1 MTENDQPRAPEVRVS
16 DDDRQRVL
24 ERLRDALSEGR
35 IDAADF
41 DHRAERTLQ
50 ARTEA
55 DLAEVAAD
63 LPDQAGGEVVE
74 LRGVFGS
81 VKRRGRWVVPG
92 TLRLHRRMG
101 SVELDFTEAD
111 IRHPVVRIELDTI
124 GGSIELRVPES
135 ASVSLDAVA
144 VTLGSVEDH
153 RKDAPPRGTPHFDIT
168 GQLRW
173 GSLEVRGPRRKLR
186 GR

>member
-1 MTENDQPRAPEVRVS
+1 MPDNDGPSTPALRVS
-16 DDDRQRVL
+16 DSDRELTL
-24 ERLRDALSEGR
+24 ERLRDALAEGR

-41 DHRAERTLQ
+41 DARTDRTLQ
-50 ARTEA
+50 ARTAGE
-55 DLAEVAAD
+55 LAEVTAD
-63 LPDQAGGEVVE
+63 LPDRTGQVLE

-81 VKRRGRWVVPG
+81 VKRQGRWVVPA
-92 TLRLHRRMG
+92 TVRLHRRMG

-111 IRHPVVRIELDTI
+111 IRPPVVTIELDTI
-124 GGSIELRVPES
+124 GGSVELRVPES

-144 VTLGSVEDH
+144 VTLGSAEDH
-153 RKDAPPRGTPHFDIT
+153 RKAVPPGGTPKFVVT

-173 GSLEVRGPRRKLR
+173 GSLEVRGPKRKVF